1 MNKCLQAPEI
11 LQLICDQVPNETRQD
26 RQRLLA
32 IALSCRALLEPGL
45 DRLWHTIRSFRPL
58 VTTLHP
64 NSLEREIKCDGQP
77 PRRFEVLTLRCEITP
92 PDLDRYLAYYAPRIR
107 EVDIAQLRTT
117 FSPETWQNLQLA
129 TNWKAGALSPSAWK
143 IVWRLTEYFQ
153 PKLSEAILDQT
164 FPYFALFLGPKVTSV
179 HFAFNSETPIH
190 TASLRNATIIPTV
203 LKTLQLEDGSVA
215 DSELPFLHDFL
226 TSSSW
231 NNLEGLTIGRMP
243 SYAIPHLST
252 LPCLSTLE
260 IGSLRGPGPLYSY
273 TEDDVE
279 MPPAH
284 LSSISS
290 SAFRSLKSL
299 KLSSGFLLYFQ
310 GFLQHLPPDN
320 QVHTLKCTLE
330 ATPGSTDCVYGLLFT
345 ISLHCNPQ
353 KLRKLVIKGRPNIS
367 YQEENLDAQ
376 PTDGVDLLS
385 LLRFTGLETLSLNIL
400 VGVNLNSDD
409 IKAIIENFPQ
419 LVKLKVDTG
428 AFDSRLP
435 RIDHTHVLQLLYKL
449 PHLKKLGL
457 RFDATSIPRD
467 QSEEPALDNLVTN
480 DQPSQVI
487 KLWVGDSP
495 ICSPSNTAKFFE
507 AHCPKL
513 RMENVFPRPVELNTP
528 ETMPAVMYQRRWK
541 AVANYIVYPQP

>member
-58 VTTLHP
+58 MTNLHP
-64 NSLEREIKCDGQP
+64 NLLEKEIRGGGKQP
-77 PRRFEVLTLRCEITP
+77 PSLFEVMTSRCEITP

-107 EVDIAQLRTT
+107 EVDIAHLTTT

-143 IVWRLTEYFQ
+143 IVWRLTEHFQ
-153 PKLSEAILDQT
+153 PKLSESILDQT
-164 FPYFALFLGPKVTSV
+164 FAYFALFLGPKD
-179 HFAFNSETPIH
+179 FRALRLQ
-190 TASLRNATIIPTV
+190 LRNPHTYRLT
-203 LKTLQLEDGSVA
+203 QECHNHSD
-215 DSELPFLHDFL
+215 DSELPFLDDFL
-226 TSSSW
+226 QSNSW

-243 SYAIPHLST
+243 PNAIPHLST

-260 IGSLRGPGPLYSY
+260 IGSLRGPGPLYAHS
-273 TEDDVE
+273 EADLE

-284 LSSISS
+284 LSSMSS

-320 QVHTLKCTLE
+320 QVQTLKCILE
-330 ATPGSTDCVYGLLFT
+330 ATPESAARVYGLLFT

-353 KLRKLVIKGRPNIS
+353 KLRKLVIRGGPNIS
-367 YQEENLDAQ
+367 YDEEDLDAQ
-376 PTDGVDLLS
+376 PTDGVNLLP

-409 IKAIIENFPQ
+409 IEAIVENFPQ
-419 LVKLKVDTG
+419 LVKLQVDTG

-435 RIDHTHVLQLLYKL
+435 QINHTHVLQLLYKL

-457 RFDATSIPRD
+457 RFDATGIPRD

-480 DQPSQVI
+480 GQPSQLI

-513 RMENVFPRPVELNTP
+513 RMENVFSRPVELNTP